1 MASGSV
7 LMAEDPKEVLRRSRA
22 LLQAE
27 HASKEREELLEKLP
41 QGHGSGLDADT
52 VDGLHAVEI
61 LSKAVSRAAG
71 GGGGGSGS
79 GSGDMTKAVYDPN
92 ENSIVDNSEK
102 LDGKTV
108 AEVQDHDPKDHTHPV
123 SELTGHDKAV
133 HDGLGINAAAL
144 EGSSKAHVQDHTPKA
159 HTHPVNELTDHDKA
173 THDSLGIDAATLEG
187 STKIQVQDHTP
198 QLHGNEVHDPDM
210 ATATELSTHVANQ
223 DAHHTKFT
231 IVEHDVTARHTLGTV
246 VPHDALASLTEKSH
260 TSLTDKGTN
269 THTQIDTHL
278 SAAAPHSG
286 HEQTANKG
294 AASGYAPL
302 DVNSKVPTVNLG
314 GAGAD
319 NTKFLRGDQTW
330 QVPPTGGGA

>member
-27 HASKEREELLEKLP
+27 RASKESEELLEKLP
-41 QGHGSGLDADT
+41 QGHGSGLDADM

-61 LSKAVSRAAG
+61 LAKAVSRSG
-71 GGGGGSGS
+71 GGGSSGS
-79 GSGDMTKAVYDPN
+79 GSGDMTKAVYDQD
-92 ENSIVDNSEK
+92 ENGVVDNSEK

-108 AEVQDHDPKDHTHPV
+108 AEVQDHDPKTHTHPV
-123 SELTGHDKAV
+123 NELTGHDKSV
-133 HDGLGINAAAL
+133 HDGLGINAVTL
-144 EGSSKAHVQDHTPKA
+144 EGSSKAQVQDHTPKA
-159 HTHPVNELTDHDKA
+159 HTHPVSELTDHDKA

-187 STKIQVQDHTP
+187 STKAQVRDHQP
-198 QLHGNEVHDPDM
+198 QVHGNEVHDPDM
-210 ATATELSTHVANQ
+210 ATATELSTHIANQ

-231 IVEHDVTARHTLGTV
+231 TVEHDVTARHTLGTV

-278 SAAAPHSG
+278 GAAAPHSG
-286 HEQTANKG
+286 HEQTVNKNVAN
-294 AASGYAPL
+294 GYC
-302 DVNSKVPTVNLG
+302 G
-314 GAGAD
+314 
-319 NTKFLRGDQTW
+319 
-330 QVPPTGGGA
+330 